1 MRVDTS
7 RFIYK
12 KNSFDSV
19 VRLCFS
25 CSITKMRGQKEQFR
39 YILLFY
45 SYEKFKNVVQA
56 REKFRE
62 VYEEDINGVQVVFIP
77 TKIK

>member
-1 MRVDTS
+1 
-7 RFIYK
+7 
-12 KNSFDSV
+12 
-19 VRLCFS
+19 
-25 CSITKMRGQKEQFR
+25 MRGQKEQFR
-39 YILLFY
+39 NILLFY